1 MTLPLAREAH
11 GFVRAPG
18 GEPVPEGRFVFADVP
33 SGWYPLVTSG
43 YQPGVTVLPP
53 GGGGPRQADIMLT
66 RPQYPAPSW
75 PNQIGPTAAGNRR
88 AMATWRYPPSEGH
101 VNRYVTAPHVGS
113 DLSI

>member
-1 MTLPLAREAH
+1 VTLPLAREAH

-43 YQPGVTVLPP
+43 YQPGVTVLPA

-66 RPQYPAPSW
+66 RPQ
-75 PNQIGPTAAGNRR
+75 
-88 AMATWRYPPSEGH
+88 
-101 VNRYVTAPHVGS
+101 
-113 DLSI
+113 